1 VALGAAAGTLLTV
14 CGEVEDRAALVD
26 RATALNP
33 NLAWLWNYSA
43 YARLF
48 LGRLWGGAYGVRTR
62 LMAAV
67 AP

>member
-14 CGEVEDRAALVD
+14 CGEVEDRAVD

-43 YARLF
+43 YARPF